1 MSRVWGKRPSPS
13 LVISILALFIALG
26 GSAYAA
32 TKIGTKNIKNNAIT
46 SAKIKNNAVTTAKIK
61 NGAVTGAKI
70 NAATLGTVP
79 NATHATTADSAAKA
93 TDATHAGSADTAGT
107 ATNATNFSRYFTSG
121 LKKASVGE
129 SLTVATVGPF
139 TFKGHCIDE
148 GSENFLAEVTVETSA
163 ANSFFNSDESE
174 FYEGELEPGEEHLVT
189 EYNAESTGPEWEGWY
204 GYYNEFAAASPD
216 GNFVL
221 QGYSNSG
228 VHAFGADCSFQ
239 VSYINAA

>member
-1 MSRVWGKRPSPS
+1 MSKVWGKRPSPS
-13 LVISILALFIALG
+13 LVISVLALFVALG

-46 SAKIKNNAVTTAKIK
+46 SAKIKKNAVTTAKIK
-61 NGAVTGAKI
+61 NGAVTGAKV

-79 NATHATTADSAAKA
+79 NATHAATADSASKA
-93 TDATHAGSADTAGT
+93 TDATNAVNATN

-121 LKKASVGE
+121 LKKASVGQ

-148 GSENFLAEVTVETSA
+148 GTENFLAEVTVETSA
-163 ANSFFNSDESE
+163 PHSFFNSNNSE